1 VGKQTTCPI
10 YYTGLFYMED
20 IYQVHY
26 VAVGTTMFCIYDVSM
41 RGHKSSSRQYL
52 EWGPPFNSV
61 RTETSYS

>member
-1 VGKQTTCPI
+1 
-10 YYTGLFYMED
+10 MED